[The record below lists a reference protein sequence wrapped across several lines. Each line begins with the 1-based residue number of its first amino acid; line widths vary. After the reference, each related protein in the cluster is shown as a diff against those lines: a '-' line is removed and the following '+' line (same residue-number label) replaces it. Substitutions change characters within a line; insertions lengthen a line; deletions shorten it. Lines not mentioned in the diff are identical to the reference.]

1 MCLLSGE
8 LSWHGDSSWQNKPP
22 LTFTAIV
29 RGIIGCE
36 FRTAAKTQATR
47 RARCYLECRDSEVTA
62 RLLAGT
68 NLTIQDITMR
78 VSLASRVVDVNA
90 MPEQVM
96 KKICDL
102 AAGVEV

>member
-1 MCLLSGE
+1 
-8 LSWHGDSSWQNKPP
+8 
-22 LTFTAIV
+22 
-29 RGIIGCE
+29 
-36 FRTAAKTQATR
+36 
-47 RARCYLECRDSEVTA
+47 
-62 RLLAGT
+62 
-68 NLTIQDITMR
+68 MR